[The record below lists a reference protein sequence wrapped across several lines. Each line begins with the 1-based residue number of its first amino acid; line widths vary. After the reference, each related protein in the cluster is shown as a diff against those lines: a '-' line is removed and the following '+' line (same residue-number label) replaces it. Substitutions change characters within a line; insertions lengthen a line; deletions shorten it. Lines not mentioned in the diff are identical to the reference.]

1 MQSECLLVTQCFYPD
16 LGGIEGLMTALA
28 DHCALAGRPVTVLAD
43 RIRKPPLH
51 PEPDKPYG
59 IIRFGGPRPWRRW
72 RKQTRLKSILQER
85 GPQIAGIFA
94 DSWKSIEAIPQL
106 RVPVSVL
113 AHGMEFPPDPSP
125 TKRRRIGAALARCS
139 AVIAN
144 SSYTANLA
152 ASYIGADANKL
163 HIIHPPIAA
172 LPEPSAADLAG
183 LRSRISGRHPVIAT
197 LARLEPRKG
206 VDTVIRAMPELLQRH
221 PKCIYII
228 AGAGEDQP
236 RLEELALSLGVRNA
250 TIFLGRVSEE
260 MKAALLATADVF
272 AMPVRREGRS
282 VEGFGM
288 SYLEAGWFGVPALA
302 GRDGGAADAVLDG
315 ETGLVCDGSSQ
326 SEVTRSLLLLL
337 GDEPLRMRLGAA
349 ARQRIKRDLSWP
361 ITIGRY
367 LDSFTS
373 DA

>member
-1 MQSECLLVTQCFYPD
+1 
-16 LGGIEGLMTALA
+16 
-28 DHCALAGRPVTVLAD
+28 
-43 RIRKPPLH
+43 
-51 PEPDKPYG
+51 
-59 IIRFGGPRPWRRW
+59 
-72 RKQTRLKSILQER
+72 
-85 GPQIAGIFA
+85 
-94 DSWKSIEAIPQL
+94 
-106 RVPVSVL
+106 
-113 AHGMEFPPDPSP
+113 
-125 TKRRRIGAALARCS
+125 
-139 AVIAN
+139 
-144 SSYTANLA
+144 
-152 ASYIGADANKL
+152 
-163 HIIHPPIAA
+163 
-172 LPEPSAADLAG
+172 
-183 LRSRISGRHPVIAT
+183 
-197 LARLEPRKG
+197 
-206 VDTVIRAMPELLQRH
+206 MPGLLQRH
-221 PKCIYII
+221 PKCIYVI
-228 AGAGEDQP
+228 AGVGEDRP

-367 LDSFTS
+367 LGSFTS